1 MHREKKI
8 RKILFDGQKENSG
21 SQILTSEF
29 DIYFFKAVHSFT
41 DLFCFANA
49 EGKLAATK
57 ILEIVFRTLSKHME
71 SVHEKLNY
79 QQK

>member
-41 DLFCFANA
+41 DFFFVLQMLK
-49 EGKLAATK
+49 GSWLLPK
-57 ILEIVFRTLSKHME
+57 
-71 SVHEKLNY
+71 Y
-79 QQK
+79 

>member
-1 MHREKKI
+1 MVKK
-8 RKILFDGQKENSG
+8 RILEVKFWLLNLIFIFLKQSIV
-21 SQILTSEF
+21 SLI
-29 DIYFFKAVHSFT
+29 FF
-41 DLFCFANA
+41 FCFANA

-71 SVHEKLNY
+71 SVHEKLNC